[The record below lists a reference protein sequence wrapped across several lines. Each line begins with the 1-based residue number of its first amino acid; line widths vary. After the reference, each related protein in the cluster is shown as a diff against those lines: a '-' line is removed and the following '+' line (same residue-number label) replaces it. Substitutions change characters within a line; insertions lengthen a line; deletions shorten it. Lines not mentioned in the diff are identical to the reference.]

1 MKPLRTLANHKG
13 AKKYKTLLDNILV
26 CCWRKTLTTSYGEN
40 LPLPSE
46 FQINKLVSVF
56 LFLALVLIRL
66 GTFSLEFVWV
76 VRCNCG
82 RHLLRSKQ
90 IASDDK

>member
-46 FQINKLVSVF
+46 FQINKLLSVF
-56 LFLALVLIRL
+56 LFLALVFIRL
-66 GTFSLEFVWV
+66 GTFSLENLFGSFAV
-76 VRCNCG
+76 
-82 RHLLRSKQ
+82 
-90 IASDDK
+90 IAAGTCCVQNK